1 MKNKDN
7 VTMEKLRFED
17 LHLSKEM
24 QKAVTEL
31 DFEEATPIQYQA
43 IPIF

>member
-17 LHLSKEM
+17 LNLSKEM
-24 QKAVTEL
+24 QKAVAGL
-31 DFEEATPIQYQA
+31 DFFRQI
-43 IPIF
+43 